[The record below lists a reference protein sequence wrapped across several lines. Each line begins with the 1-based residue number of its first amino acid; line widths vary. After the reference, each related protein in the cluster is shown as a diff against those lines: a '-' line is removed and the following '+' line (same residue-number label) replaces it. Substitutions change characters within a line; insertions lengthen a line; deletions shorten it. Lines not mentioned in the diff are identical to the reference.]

1 MKQTLLSLVAVLIV
15 LFATV
20 PAQEGKST
28 TRLQKQHKQTHFMKE
43 RLKQTEASI
52 LVSLR
57 GDVVHSQQT
66 AIQTLRDLE
75 QLFPEY
81 PFSSLIEPLELILR
95 VETSDPIAR
104 RLAALAL
111 DELHSDAGDA
121 VIKAVADQCD
131 DKGLQTLCQA
141 LLVRNLQNL

>member
-1 MKQTLLSLVAVLIV
+1 MKQTLIILAVALIV
-15 LFATV
+15 LATTMT
-20 PAQEGKST
+20 AQEGKST

-43 RLKQTEASI
+43 RLKQSEASI
-52 LVSLR
+52 LVSLKSD
-57 GDVVHSQQT
+57 GVEAKQT

-81 PFSSLIEPLELILR
+81 PFSSLIEPLETILR

-121 VIKAVADQCD
+121 VIQAVADKCD
-131 DKGLQTLCQA
+131 DKGLQTLCKA
-141 LLVRNLQNL
+141 LLIRNQQNL